1 MKLNEV
7 KSLLTELRGL
17 SAEELATR
25 EQDLKRVLFHLR
37 FQAAAGQLENT
48 VRLNEVKKTIARVKT
63 VQREAK

>member
-7 KSLLTELRGL
+7 KSLLTELRAL
-17 SAEELATR
+17 SAEELVTR
-25 EQDLKRVLFHLR
+25 EQDLKKELFELR

-48 VRLNEVKKTIARVKT
+48 ARLNEVKKTIARVKT